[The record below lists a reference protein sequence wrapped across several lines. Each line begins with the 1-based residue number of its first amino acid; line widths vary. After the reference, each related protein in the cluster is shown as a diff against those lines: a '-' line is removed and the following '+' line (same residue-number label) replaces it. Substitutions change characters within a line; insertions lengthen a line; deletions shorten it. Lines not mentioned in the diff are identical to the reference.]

1 MQKQNVSKLLG
12 QLHNEL
18 EDIRSVDD
26 KDRKL
31 LNILKNDIQHIL
43 DQTEINRSTHH
54 SSLIKQLTEAI
65 HCFEKA
71 HPTLTLTMK
80 QVIDTLSNMGI

>member
-1 MQKQNVSKLLG
+1 MQKQNIHALLT

-18 EDIRSVDD
+18 EDIQSVDEN
-26 KDRKL
+26 DRRL
-31 LNILKNDIQHIL
+31 LTMLKSDIQNVL
-43 DQTEINRSTHH
+43 DHRGINQSRQHN
-54 SSLIKQLTEAI
+54 SLITQLTKAI
-65 HCFEKA
+65 HYFEKA